1 MDIAQK
7 NKEIALKDREID
19 LKDLEIELKNR
30 EIELKPMEIALK
42 DREIALKGREIQ
54 LKDLEIQL
62 KDREITLKRREIE
75 LGVIQAQLVL
85 PMEWR
90 WPLLATGLVPAM
102 LRLEGGGRPHRA
114 PAMLM
119 ATPLRAMPF
128 ARAATERVD
137 ELD

>member
-19 LKDLEIELKNR
+19 LKDLEIELKNQ

-42 DREIALKGREIQ
+42 DREIALKGWEIQ
-54 LKDLEIQL
+54 
-62 KDREITLKRREIE
+62 
-75 LGVIQAQLVL
+75 LGVIQAQPVL
-85 PMEWR
+85 PMERR

-119 ATPLRAMPF
+119 ATTLRAMPF